1 MPVAGNGPTDP
12 LLELLD
18 ALPDAVIVTDS
29 EAPQRVRFVSSGYL
43 ELTGAQAAAMLGRP
57 LAELCSHEASAGAF
71 DRLQQAVE
79 RGETADARLRVRARD
94 GHLVTL
100 AVRVIRLPGDEARVA
115 WVGRAAPDRSVV
127 RIDEAIYSYLLDQQ
141 GNAELISTSPRFEQ
155 LVDTSPASLD
165 PMEAW
170 RARVHPDDR
179 GMVLDGRTRLLAG
192 HPLEREYRLCCADG
206 KERVVLD
213 RANPSEPED
222 GVITVDGILIDVT
235 ARRQAA
241 LAFAETSSRLA
252 HVIESIDEYIY
263 TDLAGVDGHLGT
275 PLYASPGIFRTL
287 GRSVPLER
295 LNEEWEAAVHP
306 DDLATFRAT
315 NEQMANG
322 EAIEVEYRVLRPDG
336 EARWVFDRARPRRT
350 PDGRMLIDGVIADIT
365 ERKRVAHELAAAR
378 DEADRRSR
386 VDALTGL
393 FNRGHFTE
401 ALAAELDRA
410 ARAGA
415 SVGLVI
421 ADVDHFKRVNDT
433 YGHLVG
439 DRVLAEIADRLAT
452 AVRRYD
458 TLARF
463 GGEEFVVL
471 VPDVHDIEAL
481 VATAEQLRAVVR
493 DRPFRAGGGALDV
506 TISAGVA
513 LARGG
518 ESADALIGARRSR
531 PLRRQGRGARLRP
544 SHDAQRRR
552 QPVAFAAW
560 TP

>member
-1 MPVAGNGPTDP
+1 VRVPVAGNGPHDP
-12 LLELLD
+12 LLALLD
-18 ALPDAVIVTDS
+18 ALPDAVIVTDAAS
-29 EAPQRVRFVSSGYL
+29 PQRVRWASRTYL
-43 ELTGAQAAAMLGRP
+43 ELTGARLDELCGRP
-57 LAELCSHEASAGAF
+57 LAESCSHDRSASAF
-71 DRLQQAVE
+71 ERLLHAVE
-79 RGETADARLRVRARD
+79 AGEAADGRLRICGRAGR
-94 GHLVTL
+94 LITL
-100 AVRVIRLPGDEARVA
+100 AVRVIQLPGDVAGDARAA
-115 WVGRAAPDRSVV
+115 WVARIDDERTVA
-127 RIDEAIYSYLLDQQ
+127 RIDEAIYSYALDAE
-141 GNAELISTSPRFEQ
+141 GRAELVYTSPRFEA
-155 LVDTSPASLD
+155 LVDTSPASLAPID
-165 PMEAW
+165 AW
-170 RARVHPDDR
+170 RARIHPDDR
-179 GMVLDGRTRLLAG
+179 AVVLESRARLLAG

-213 RANPSEPED
+213 RANPSPPED
-222 GVITVDGILIDVT
+222 GIVTVDGILIDVT

-252 HVIESIDEYIY
+252 HMIESIDEYIY
-263 TDLAGVDGHLGT
+263 TDVAGIDGHLGS

-295 LNEEWEAAVHP
+295 LNEEWEKAVHP
-306 DDLATFRAT
+306 DDRAMFMASHERMAT
-315 NEQMANG
+315 G

-365 ERKRVAHELAAAR
+365 ERRRVADELAAAR

-415 SVGLVI
+415 TVGLLI
-421 ADVDHFKRVNDT
+421 ADIDHFKRVNDT
-433 YGHLVG
+433 HGHLVG

-471 VPDVHDIEAL
+471 VPDVRDLDAL
-481 VATAEQLRAVVR
+481 VGIGEQLRHAVR
-493 DRPFRAGGGALDV
+493 NHPFSAGGNELAITVSL
-506 TISAGVA
+506 GVA
-513 LARGG
+513 LAHAGD
-518 ESADALIGARRSR
+518 SADALIGAADRALYAAKDAGRDCVRAATQPAAVSR
-531 PLRRQGRGARLRP
+531 
-544 SHDAQRRR
+544 
-552 QPVAFAAW
+552 
-560 TP
+560 